1 MLQRDEAMKR
11 IECIIRPMKLDEV
24 KIALGEIGVTG
35 MTVSDV
41 RGMGRQ
47 RGHRETYRGAEYTID
62 LPTKV
67 KIEMIVRDE
76 DVEEIIETILAH
88 ARTGE
93 TGDGKIFVLPM
104 EDAIRIRTEERG
116 DEVL

>member
-1 MLQRDEAMKR
+1 MKR
-11 IECIIRPMKLDEV
+11 VECIIRPMKLDEV
-24 KIALGEIGVTG
+24 KIALGEVGVTG

-41 RGMGRQ
+41 RGAGRQ
-47 RGHRETYRGAEYTID
+47 RGHRESYRGAEYTID

-76 DVEEIIETILAH
+76 DVEEIIETILVH

-93 TGDGKIFVLPM
+93 PGDGKIFVLPM

>member
-1 MLQRDEAMKR
+1 MKR

-41 RGMGRQ
+41 RGAGRQ

-67 KIEMIVRDE
+67 KIEMVVRDE
-76 DVEEIIETILAH
+76 DVEEIIETVLLH

-93 TGDGKIFVLPM
+93 PGDGKIFVLPM

>member
-1 MLQRDEAMKR
+1 MKR
-11 IECIIRPMKLDEV
+11 IECIIRPSKLDEV
-24 KIALGEIGVTG
+24 KIALCEIGVTG
-35 MTVSDV
+35 MSVMDV
-41 RGMGRQ
+41 RGCGRE
-47 RGHRETYRGAEYTID
+47 RGMRERFRGSEYTID

-67 KIEMIVRDE
+67 KLEIIVRDE
-76 DVEEIIETILAH
+76 DVEEIIETVLAH

-93 TGDGKIFVLPM
+93 EGDGKIFIYPM

>member
-1 MLQRDEAMKR
+1 MKR

>member
-1 MLQRDEAMKR
+1 MKR
-11 IECIIRPMKLDEV
+11 IECILRPLKLDEV

-41 RGMGRQ
+41 RGVGRP
-47 RGHRETYRGAEYTID
+47 RGHRETYRGADYVID

-76 DVEEIIETILAH
+76 DVEEIIETVLAH

-104 EDAIRIRTEERG
+104 DDAIRIRTEERG

>member
-1 MLQRDEAMKR
+1 MKR

-24 KIALGEIGVTG
+24 KIALCEIGVTG
-35 MTVSDV
+35 MTISDV

-47 RGHRETYRGAEYTID
+47 RGHRESYRGVQYAIEM
-62 LPTKV
+62 PTKV

-76 DVEEIIETILAH
+76 DVEEIVETVLTH

-93 TGDGKIFVLPM
+93 PGDGKIFVLPM
-104 EDAIRIRTEERG
+104 EDAVRIRTQERG

>member
-1 MLQRDEAMKR
+1 
-11 IECIIRPMKLDEV
+11 MKLDEV

-35 MTVSDV
+35 MTVMDV

-47 RGHRETYRGAEYTID
+47 RGHRESFRGAEYVID
-62 LPTKV
+62 LPTKI

-76 DVEEIIETILAH
+76 DVDEVVETVLEH

-93 TGDGKIFVLPM
+93 PGDGKIFVLPM
-104 EDAIRIRTEERG
+104 EEAVRIRTEERG

>member
-1 MLQRDEAMKR
+1 MKR
-11 IECIIRPMKLDEV
+11 IECIIRPLKLDQV

-41 RGMGRQ
+41 RGCGRHG
-47 RGHRETYRGAEYTID
+47 GHRETYGGSEYTID
-62 LPTKV
+62 LPHKV

-76 DVEEIIETILAH
+76 DVEPIIDTILAH

-104 EDAIRIRTEERG
+104 EEAIRIRTDERG

>member
-1 MLQRDEAMKR
+1 VKR
-11 IECIIRPMKLDEV
+11 IECIIRPLKLDEV

-41 RGMGRQ
+41 RGAGRQ

-62 LPTKV
+62 LPTKT

-76 DVEEIIETILAH
+76 DVEEVIDTILTH

-93 TGDGKIFVLPM
+93 PGDGKIFVLPM
-104 EDAIRIRTEERG
+104 EEAVRIRTEERG
-116 DEVL
+116 EEVL

>member
-1 MLQRDEAMKR
+1 MKR

-24 KIALGEIGVTG
+24 KIALGEVGVTG

-41 RGMGRQ
+41 RGSGRQ
-47 RGHRETYRGAEYTID
+47 GGHRESWRGADYTID

-76 DVEEIIETILAH
+76 DVDEIIDTVVLH

-93 TGDGKIFVLPM
+93 VGDGKIFVLPM
-104 EDAIRIRTEERG
+104 EEAIRIRTDERG

>member
-1 MLQRDEAMKR
+1 
-11 IECIIRPMKLDEV
+11 MKLDQV

-41 RGMGRQ
+41 RGTGRHG
-47 RGHRETYRGAEYTID
+47 GHRESYRGAEYTIE
-62 LPTKV
+62 LPHKV
-67 KIEMIVRDE
+67 KIEMILRDE
-76 DVEEIIETILAH
+76 DVEEVIQTVLTH

-93 TGDGKIFVLPM
+93 PGDGKIFVLPM
-104 EDAIRIRTEERG
+104 DEAVRIRTDERG

>member
-1 MLQRDEAMKR
+1 MKR

-41 RGMGRQ
+41 RGAGRQ

-76 DVEEIIETILAH
+76 DVAEIIETVLLH

-93 TGDGKIFVLPM
+93 PGDGKIFVLPM
-104 EDAIRIRTEERG
+104 DDAIRIRTEERG

>member
-1 MLQRDEAMKR
+1 MKR

-35 MTVSDV
+35 LTVSDV
-41 RGMGRQ
+41 RGSGRQ
-47 RGHRETYRGAEYTID
+47 GGHRESWRGAEYTVD

-67 KIEMIVRDE
+67 KLEMVVRDE
-76 DVEEIIETILAH
+76 DVDEIVETVVLH

-93 TGDGKIFVLPM
+93 VGDGLVFVLPM
-104 EDAIRIRTEERG
+104 EEAIRIRTDERG